1 MEDFFKAELSVSK
14 RYPKK
19 ESEKKS
25 HNPVR
30 CVKVSMTYF
39 EREENKVEILSMRSK
54 TDIL

>member
-1 MEDFFKAELSVSK
+1 MDFFNAELRSLK

-39 EREENKVEILSMRSK
+39 QREENKVEILTMKSK
-54 TDIL
+54 TNIL